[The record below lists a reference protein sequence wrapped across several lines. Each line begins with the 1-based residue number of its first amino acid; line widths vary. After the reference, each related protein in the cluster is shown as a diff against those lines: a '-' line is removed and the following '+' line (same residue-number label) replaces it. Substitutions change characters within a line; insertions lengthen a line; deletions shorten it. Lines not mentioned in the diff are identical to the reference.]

1 MYTMV
6 SIENTHQTQII
17 SSSCISA
24 PNTFNKSAA
33 VPKSPTDTHFKYY
46 VDIAYETFL
55 NISCMICVNKSVSD
69 IGRFETFYKTRM
81 NAQKI
86 SHKRTALGSV
96 ANLRHFRSTNQFCE
110 STINNQNVTFMK
122 RITKDATKKEV
133 KLATLITAAAD
144 SSQTSY

>member
-1 MYTMV
+1 
-6 SIENTHQTQII
+6 
-17 SSSCISA
+17 
-24 PNTFNKSAA
+24 
-33 VPKSPTDTHFKYY
+33 
-46 VDIAYETFL
+46 
-55 NISCMICVNKSVSD
+55 
-69 IGRFETFYKTRM
+69 M

-96 ANLRHFRSTNQFCE
+96 ANLRHFRSTNQIGE

-122 RITKDATKKEV
+122 RIIKNARKKEV

>member
-1 MYTMV
+1 
-6 SIENTHQTQII
+6 
-17 SSSCISA
+17 
-24 PNTFNKSAA
+24 
-33 VPKSPTDTHFKYY
+33 
-46 VDIAYETFL
+46 
-55 NISCMICVNKSVSD
+55 
-69 IGRFETFYKTRM
+69 M

-96 ANLRHFRSTNQFCE
+96 ANLRHFRSTNQIGE

>member
-1 MYTMV
+1 
-6 SIENTHQTQII
+6 
-17 SSSCISA
+17 
-24 PNTFNKSAA
+24 
-33 VPKSPTDTHFKYY
+33 
-46 VDIAYETFL
+46 
-55 NISCMICVNKSVSD
+55 MICVNKSVSD

-144 SSQTSY
+144 SSQTSYNRGCLYTFPSEKFQFVTFQRRVRKCCPQLFIPTRRTR